1 MISLVVLPKENAE
14 ETVYSLQFAPSDAQI
29 LLARFQT
36 PGESEAAEHVS
47 QVYVS
52 LVEFDT
58 EISFDEGDVETL
70 AVVSDENVILRDPPL
85 EIIQVITIDVME
97 YGAPVVESDRRYRFD
112 ESRAR

>member
-1 MISLVVLPKENAE
+1 MISLVVLPKENTE
-14 ETVYSLQFAPSDAQI
+14 ETVYPLQFTSADPHF
-29 LLARFQT
+29 LLARLQT
-36 PGESEAAEHVS
+36 SRESEAAEHVS
-47 QVYVS
+47 QVNVS
-52 LVEFDT
+52 VAQFDT
-58 EISFDEGDVETL
+58 KKSLDERDVETL